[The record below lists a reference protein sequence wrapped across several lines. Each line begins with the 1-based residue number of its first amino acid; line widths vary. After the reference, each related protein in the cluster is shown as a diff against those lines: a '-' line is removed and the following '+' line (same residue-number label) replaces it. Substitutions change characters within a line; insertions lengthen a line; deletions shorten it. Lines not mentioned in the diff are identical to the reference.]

1 MERLIWLPLNIHPPP
16 AVPPSFPESELK
28 VLGLTVGGRRPKVEG
43 KIFGYLTCPPSG
55 PYQWLREEAF
65 QLVECGALVTL
76 DDLRYSPPRGAC
88 LLSSREPATQVQV
101 GNLPPAS
108 SSSLITGIGEQG
120 TAVCGRAT
128 GGWCITKLPMP
139 SQHTGVAV
147 EGKLVIWLLG
157 TGVQRRGEAT
167 AERACLGKSWVW
179 RNFLTLGRVILD
191 NRCMVAI
198 NIWDVVLLLCLLC
211 LAR

>member
-1 MERLIWLPLNIHPPP
+1 
-16 AVPPSFPESELK
+16 
-28 VLGLTVGGRRPKVEG
+28 
-43 KIFGYLTCPPSG
+43 
-55 PYQWLREEAF
+55 
-65 QLVECGALVTL
+65 
-76 DDLRYSPPRGAC
+76 
-88 LLSSREPATQVQV
+88 
-101 GNLPPAS
+101 
-108 SSSLITGIGEQG
+108 
-120 TAVCGRAT
+120 
-128 GGWCITKLPMP
+128 MP

-167 AERACLGKSWVW
+167 AERAFLGKSWVW

-191 NRCMVAI
+191 NRCMEAI